1 MCIRD
6 RGHTERQEQAQA
18 VERERLRIVEGGKE
32 AEAAFVAAHPG
43 TDRQR
48 LRQLAANVRR
58 AKDEATARRANRKL
72 MELLLEA
79 SGLG

>member
-1 MCIRD
+1 MGERGCRPPPRD
-6 RGHTERQEQAQA
+6 GSLQG
-18 VERERLRIVEGGKE
+18 IVEGGKE

-58 AKDEATARRANRKL
+58 AKDDATAKRANRKL